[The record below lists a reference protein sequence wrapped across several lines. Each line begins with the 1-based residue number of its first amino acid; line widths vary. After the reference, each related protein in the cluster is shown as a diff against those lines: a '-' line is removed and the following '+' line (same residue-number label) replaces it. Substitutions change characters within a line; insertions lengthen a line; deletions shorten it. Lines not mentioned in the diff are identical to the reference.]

1 MITIDEIPDFLNPM
15 PHLEILIYAKLFKS
29 LIRKKNAVT
38 PLRHNAVYAIPVKYT
53 PITMLVASCTRYC
66 PSLGQQFMHN
76 CV

>member
-38 PLRHNAVYAIPVKYT
+38 RLQHNAVYVIPVKYA
-53 PITMLVASCTRYC
+53 PITTLVADCM
-66 PSLGQQFMHN
+66 Q
-76 CV
+76 